1 MSKPIFFQ
9 IVVLDNRDPMM
20 LGRIRARLLIDN
32 YEDIVKGITDPP
44 WNEEKDIWT
53 SRDPFI
59 FNPLM
64 PYFMYQV
71 PKIGELAQV
80 IYVNRDFKYQNQYY
94 IQNTFS
100 SPTTITFE
108 YNVGANK
115 FTGTGTQLA
124 NPKPLKNQDGTYA
137 DKATHKGVFPE
148 PGDNAILGRGSAD
161 LIVKENEVL
170 LRAGKYKS
178 STLEPNVIPTAN
190 QQRGFLQLSRFNTTK
205 IKKEDRSIVE
215 FNETIVSVKYL
226 IEWVITNP
234 ENTQNKFS
242 GSVYLYSLKPDISTN
257 SKNLTVGSV
266 VNEKL
271 KTLIQ
276 LSSFAALS
284 ENETVGFINKFINEC
299 NGNIGVVN
307 PLTGAQLSPSL
318 NVSLSLLDSGL
329 FPLFYRP
336 NNLTY
341 SYLKPS
347 LGASY
352 IDPTKVQVQNISNI
366 FNNVKLFPA
375 LKQGGY
381 GLIYAK
387 NKVGLPLE
395 IKKSIIP
402 TSGFINKATTY
413 GALGSDKV
421 FLLSHNSS
429 IPGKGKINFDNTLY
443 GITGEQFVDEIIP
456 KTSSLVRGE
465 ELMELINLIVRFL
478 VTHTHAY
485 PGLPPVPETQD
496 GIKAEVILTELNN
509 AVNTI
514 LNENI
519 RLN

>member
-1 MSKPIFFQ
+1 MTGPIFFQ
-9 IVVLDNRDPMM
+9 VVVMDNQDPMM
-20 LGRIRARLLIDN
+20 LGRIRAKLLTDN
-32 YEDIVKGITDPP
+32 YNDIVKSITDPP
-44 WNEEKDIWT
+44 WDEQKDVWT

-71 PKIGELAQV
+71 PKVEELAQV
-80 IYVNRDFKYQNQYY
+80 IYVNKDFKYQNQYY

-100 SPTTITFE
+100 SPTTILFE
-108 YNVGANK
+108 YYQGGNK

-148 PGDNAILGRGSAD
+148 PGDNALLGRGSAD

-170 LRAGKYKS
+170 LRAGKFKS
-178 STLEPNVIPTAN
+178 ATLQPNVIPN
-190 QQRGFLQLSRFNTTK
+190 GNSQRGFLQLSRVNTTK
-205 IKKEDRSIVE
+205 VKQEDKTVIE
-215 FNETIVSVKYL
+215 FNETIIPVKYL
-226 IEWVITNP
+226 VEWVITNP

-242 GSVYLYSLKPDISTN
+242 GSVYLYGLKPDKSTN

-266 VNEKL
+266 VDEKL
-271 KTLIQ
+271 KSLIDSVSFTS
-276 LSSFAALS
+276 LSQYDTIKFI
-284 ENETVGFINKFINEC
+284 NNFINKC
-299 NGNIGVVN
+299 NGTAGVTN
-307 PLTGAQLSPSL
+307 PLTGVELSPAL
-318 NVSLSLLDSGL
+318 NLSFALGESGK
-329 FPLFYRP
+329 FPFFYRP

-347 LGASY
+347 VSASY
-352 IDPTKVQVQNISNI
+352 INPSGAEVENIKNI
-366 FNNVKLFPA
+366 FNNVKLFSA

-381 GLIYAK
+381 GLVYAK
-387 NKVGLPLE
+387 NKVGVPLE
-395 IKKSIIP
+395 TKKTIVPNSTFTNTP
-402 TSGFINKATTY
+402 TTY

-421 FLLSHNSS
+421 FLLSHLSS

-443 GITGEQFVDEIIP
+443 GITGDQFVDEIIP
-456 KTSSLVRGE
+456 KTSSSVRGE

-485 PGLPPVPETQD
+485 PGLPPVPVTKD
-496 GIKAEVILTELNN
+496 GSNVQTILTELQNAANN
-509 AVNTI
+509 I
-514 LNENI
+514 LNRNI